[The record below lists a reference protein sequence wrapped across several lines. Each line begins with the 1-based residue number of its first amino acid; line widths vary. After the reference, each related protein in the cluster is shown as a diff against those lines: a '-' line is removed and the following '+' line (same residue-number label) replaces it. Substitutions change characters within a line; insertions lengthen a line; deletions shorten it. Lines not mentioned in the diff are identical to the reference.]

1 MVESHDSQ
9 GFAARFGR
17 TPSPCDHCGARAQ
30 SFCDVLKGQEFQQLA
45 AIVLSH
51 SYEPRQTIV
60 QEGDP
65 ADFLMNVIAGTVK
78 IFRALPD
85 GRTQIIGFLS
95 EGDFMGMPP
104 GHTYE
109 VSAESVT
116 AVEICNFPR
125 RSFER
130 LLKEYPTLER
140 RLFDLASN
148 EIAAAHDHMLLLGR
162 KTARER
168 VASFLI
174 QRSSKPPCAHGSEP
188 CAELPMTRAEVADF
202 LGLTMETV
210 SRTLTAF
217 RRERLITAG
226 SHDQFLLTGFE
237 DLKRIAGGADSGGTH
252 RTPPAD
258 R

>member
-1 MVESHDSQ
+1 MTEPDDNTR

-17 TPSPCDHCGARAQ
+17 TSTPCDHCGARAH

-45 AIVLSH
+45 AIVLSR
-51 SYEPRQTIV
+51 SFAPRQTIV

-65 ADFLMNVIAGTVK
+65 ADFLMNVVSGTVK

-85 GRTQIIGFLS
+85 GRTQIIGFLG

-104 GHTYE
+104 AQKYAM
-109 VSAESVT
+109 SAESIT
-116 AVEICNFPR
+116 PVETCNFPR
-125 RSFER
+125 HSFER
-130 LLKEYPTLER
+130 LVRESPTLEH

-168 VASFLI
+168 VASFLV
-174 QRSSKPPCAHGSEP
+174 QMSSKLQCGHAHEP
-188 CAELPMTRAEVADF
+188 CLRLAMTRAEIADY

-217 RRERLITAG
+217 RRDGLIVIR
-226 SHDQFLLTGFE
+226 SPDQVQASQL
-237 DLKRIAGGADSGGTH
+237 DQLKRVAAGTDSQ
-252 RTPPAD
+252 
-258 R
+258 